1 MKDKT
6 QPTIPDALNNL
17 DQSKLFNDIK
27 ETGKLELKQP
37 VSINICTADKDFV
50 KCIKKNKIKLEEL
63 RDKKVVAGII
73 QNLIKDKQ
81 AEYKQGNLRL
91 CVTDDFKKCQNN
103 NNKNE
108 ITEKFVN
115 YNDNKDKIR
124 LLLKGILFT
133 CLFIILYHKTT
144 HTKIIKLCTLKK
156 NSYIYIGT
164 LIFFVIYFIINII
177 V

>member
-1 MKDKT
+1 MTDNS
-6 QPTIPDALNNL
+6 QPTIPAALNNL
-17 DQSKLFNDIK
+17 DKAKLFNDIK

-37 VSINICTADKDFV
+37 VSINICTTDKDFV
-50 KCIKKNKIKLEEL
+50 KCIKNNKIKLEKL
-63 RDKKVVAGII
+63 KDKKVVAKLI
-73 QNLIKDKQ
+73 QDLITDKQ
-81 AEYKQGNLRL
+81 TEYEPGNIRL
-91 CVTDDFKKCQNN
+91 CVTDDFKQCQ

-115 YNDNKDKIR
+115 YNDNKDKLR

-156 NSYIYIGT
+156 NSYIYIATG
-164 LIFFVIYFIINII
+164 LFFIIYFIINII